1 MNERS
6 APVRPIGRTR
16 LLTLQAACR
25 KCTVCADEGIIP
37 EANPTFEGR
46 WGAPFF
52 LVGQAPGPVERES
65 RRPFSGRAGKELDR
79 WMVRAGFASP
89 EEFRRLT
96 YIAALMRCFPGRNRA
111 RNGDLKPPPAAVAN
125 CSHWLDEELRL
136 LKPEVLILVGQLAI
150 SRFLGPG
157 RLEDR
162 VGHRFGERPVMIPL
176 PHPSGQSRW
185 LNDPANRDRLAAA
198 LALLGQMRS
207 GLALGRASR
216 SNSGGGTRSRTA
228 SSGPT
233 EKATRR
239 TK

>member
-1 MNERS
+1 MS
-6 APVRPIGRTR
+6 GRAE
-16 LLTLQAACR
+16 LHTLQTGCRACH
-25 KCTVCADEGIIP
+25 VCVDQGIIP
-37 EANPTFEGR
+37 EATPTFAGT

-111 RNGDLKPPPAAVAN
+111 GNGDLKPPPAAVAN
-125 CSHWLDEELRL
+125 CAHWLDAELRIL
-136 LKPEVLILVGQLAI
+136 RPKVLILVGRLAI
-150 SRFLGPG
+150 ARFLGPG

-162 VGHRFGERPVMIPL
+162 VGRRFGERPVMVPL

-185 LNDPANRDRLAAA
+185 LNDPANRERLGAA
-198 LALLGQMRS
+198 LELVGQLRS
-207 GLALGRASR
+207 SLALANRRRSNNGGGRA
-216 SNSGGGTRSRTA
+216 TA
-228 SSGPT
+228 PQ
-233 EKATRR
+233 
-239 TK
+239 